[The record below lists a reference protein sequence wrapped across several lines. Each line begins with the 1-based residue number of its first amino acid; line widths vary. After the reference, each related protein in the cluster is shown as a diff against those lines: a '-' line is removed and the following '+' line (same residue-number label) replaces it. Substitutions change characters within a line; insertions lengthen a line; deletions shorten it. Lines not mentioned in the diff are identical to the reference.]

1 MYSLLFSPHNLYSCT
16 TQSERRN
23 GRLKKEEFAEKVDL
37 IIGEKINEGTY
48 YFNLKQRWDLFLNN
62 HPKDSMEFLCQDLVL
77 RKLYNN
83 IKRIYRIEQ
92 SNRNQIV
99 KQMVSLLREEACKWV
114 IRLDIRH
121 FYESIE
127 RERLINRFVED
138 GRLNYQSIY
147 LLKNL
152 FSNSSISKTKGLP
165 RGLNISSVMSE
176 LYMKYF
182 DLEIRRMDGVFYYAR
197 FVDDIIIFCS
207 SSNSQE
213 NVWAKVPELLDKLGL
228 QLNESKSYKDDNNQ
242 KDQKNQKVLNLTY
255 LGYTFILKKKNDLE
269 IAIADKKVKVIK
281 TRITKSF
288 VRFAKDGNFIKLKNR
303 IKFLT
308 GNITINNPSTL
319 LPIRIGIY
327 FNYNMISSRTS
338 LYELDQYYQKL
349 LHCRTG
355 RLGLKLKKNFNV
367 NQIEELSKY
376 SFVFGF
382 DKHVRHYFTST
393 TIADITNCWR

>member
-23 GRLKKEEFAEKVDL
+23 GRLKKEDFIKKVNSIVGD
-37 IIGEKINEGTY
+37 KINEGTY
-48 YFNLKQRWDLFLNN
+48 YFAIKKCWDLFLNN
-62 HPKDSMEFLCQDLVL
+62 YPKDSEESLCQDLIL

-83 IKRIYRIEQ
+83 IKRIYGIRQ

-99 KQMVSLLREEACKWV
+99 KQMVSLLKEKPSKWV
-114 IRLDIRH
+114 IRLDIRN
-121 FYESIE
+121 FYETIE
-127 RERLINRFVED
+127 REKLMSRFVED

-152 FSNSSISKTKGLP
+152 FSNSSISKIKGLP

-207 SSNSQE
+207 SSNSQK
-213 NVWAKVPELLDKLGL
+213 NVWTKVPELLDKLRL
-228 QLNESKSYKDDNNQ
+228 QLNESKSYKGDN
-242 KDQKNQKVLNLTY
+242 DQEDLNLTY
-255 LGYTFILKKKNDLE
+255 LGYTFILKKNNDLE
-269 IAIADKKVKVIK
+269 IAIADKKINVIK

-327 FNYNMISSRTS
+327 FNYSMITSRAS
-338 LYELDQYYQKL
+338 LYELDKYYQKL

-355 RLGLKLKKNFNV
+355 RLGLKLKKKFNV
-367 NQIEELSKY
+367 NQVEELSKY

-382 DKHVRHYFTST
+382 EKHVRHYFTSA

>member
-1 MYSLLFSPHNLYSCT
+1 MYSQLFSTYNLYSCT

-23 GRLKKEEFAEKVDL
+23 DRITKEEFAKKVNL
-37 IIGEKINEGTY
+37 IIGNDINEGKY
-48 YFNLKQRWDLFLNN
+48 HFKIKKCWDLFLNN
-62 HPKDSMEFLCQDLVL
+62 HPKDSMESLCQDLVL

-92 SNRNQIV
+92 SNRNQII
-99 KQMVSLLREEACKWV
+99 KQMVSLLTDEACKWV
-114 IRLDIRH
+114 VRLDIRN

-127 RERLINRFVED
+127 RERLINRFLED
-138 GRLNYQSIY
+138 GRLNYQSIL

-152 FSNSSISKTKGLP
+152 FSNSTISQMKGLP

-176 LYMKYF
+176 LYMEYF

-207 SSNSQE
+207 SRNSQE
-213 NVWAKVPELLDKLGL
+213 NVWKNVPELLGKLGL
-228 QLNESKSYKDDNNQ
+228 KLNESKSERWDNQQ
-242 KDQKNQKVLNLTY
+242 KKPLTY
-255 LGYTFILKKKNDLE
+255 LGYTFKPKENHIIEIE
-269 IAIADKKVKVIK
+269 IAIADKKVNVIK

-327 FNYNMISSRTS
+327 FNYNMITSRAS
-338 LYELDQYYQKL
+338 LYELDKYYQKL

-355 RLGLKLKKNFNV
+355 RLGLKLKKKFNV
-367 NQIEELSKY
+367 NQVEELSKY

-382 DKHVRHYFTST
+382 EKHVRHYFTSAM
-393 TIADITNCWR
+393 IANITNCWR